1 MGVVMEAM
9 TSSVDSSPT
18 LLLLLSVPRALDA
31 EVTPGE
37 RTMAGGVPSTRV
49 ERDTVTLP
57 TTGTRRLS
65 SAKRRSLPP
74 RSLRVVTK
82 TLEISLSSTPKL
94 PLREPRPLE
103 LDSLRSM
110 LDALPTEDTRLS
122 STSRLTVMPDGLLE
136 REPDSPRSSE
146 PRLLLTREPL
156 TPITLPDVLKVKLM
170 LTEELPSETFAPR
183 PITSRKPLLT
193 RHTGEESRE
202 LLSTTFARLITP
214 SSTGEDRELLPTRR
228 DNMPSTRL
236 TSGETNSLLP
246 RRPMPLLLLLRRKLM
261 LTTRELL
268 LPELRPKPTEEPLRR
283 DTELLRLPMLSL

>member
-1 MGVVMEAM
+1 MG
-9 TSSVDSSPT
+9 
-18 LLLLLSVPRALDA
+18 
-31 EVTPGE
+31 VTPGE

-82 TLEISLSSTPKL
+82 TLEISLSSTPRL
-94 PLREPRPLE
+94 PSREPRPPE
-103 LDSLRSM
+103 LDSSRSM
-110 LDALPTEDTRLS
+110 LDVLPTEDTRPS

-146 PRLLLTREPL
+146 LRLLLTGTPL
-156 TPITLPDVLKVKLM
+156 ESITLPDVLKVKLK
-170 LTEELPSETFAPR
+170 LTEEQPIEMLSPR
-183 PITSRKPLLT
+183 PITSGKPLLT
-193 RHTGEESRE
+193 RDTGEESRE
-202 LLSTTFARLITP
+202 LLSITFARLITP

-228 DNMPSTRL
+228 DSMPSTRL
-236 TSGETNSLLP
+236 TSGETDSLLP
-246 RRPMPLLLLLRRKLM
+246 RRLMPLLLLLRRKLM

-268 LPELRPKPTEEPLRR
+268 LLELRPVPTEELSRR
-283 DTELLRLPMLSL
+283 DSALLRLPMPSP